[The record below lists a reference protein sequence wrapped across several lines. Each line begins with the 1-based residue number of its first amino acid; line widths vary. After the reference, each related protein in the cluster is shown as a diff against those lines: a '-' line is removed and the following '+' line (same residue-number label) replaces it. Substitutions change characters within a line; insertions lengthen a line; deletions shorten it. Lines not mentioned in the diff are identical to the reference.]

1 MFYCVFFVSALVF
14 LGIPNVQNND
24 SATALVLGSPPF
36 PNEVIQSDT
45 PGFQVFKTL
54 DSHWGQMGPGMII
67 IHKPEPSGDVLPHPF
82 LLLVAQPRSI
92 SRAQTLDTTWVR
104 PVRHKGWVR
113 TLRPVQSLHTLPGSR
128 RYSHFPADPPM
139 PFRRWSQGMV
149 ASWQNSG
156 CPSMT
161 GVQKRS
167 KTLLK
172 RAGNQEMQINTFK
185 PHHPWPLPQTNGES
199 DCAIESPSIALSQG
213 PNKWKIW
220 KDHSGTLLDKEF

>member
-1 MFYCVFFVSALVF
+1 M
-14 LGIPNVQNND
+14 
-24 SATALVLGSPPF
+24 SPPSF
-36 PNEVIQSDT
+36 S
-45 PGFQVFKTL
+45 
-54 DSHWGQMGPGMII
+54 
-67 IHKPEPSGDVLPHPF
+67 
-82 LLLVAQPRSI
+82 A
-92 SRAQTLDTTWVR
+92 SRGTATERHAQTLDTTWLR

-167 KTLLK
+167 KTPPLLK

>member
-1 MFYCVFFVSALVF
+1 
-14 LGIPNVQNND
+14 
-24 SATALVLGSPPF
+24 
-36 PNEVIQSDT
+36 
-45 PGFQVFKTL
+45 
-54 DSHWGQMGPGMII
+54 MGPGMII

-128 RYSHFPADPPM
+128 RYSPLPCRSTNAF
-139 PFRRWSQGMV
+139 SQMEPRDGCFV
-149 ASWQNSG
+149 AKQWMSFDDWG
-156 CPSMT
+156 P
-161 GVQKRS
+161 KRS
-167 KTLLK
+167 KTPPLLK